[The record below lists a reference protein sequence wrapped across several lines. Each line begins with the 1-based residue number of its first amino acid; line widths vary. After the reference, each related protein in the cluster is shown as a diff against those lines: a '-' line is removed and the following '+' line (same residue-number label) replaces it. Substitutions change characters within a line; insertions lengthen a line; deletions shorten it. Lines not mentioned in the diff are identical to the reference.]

1 VDTIQVTLP
10 DGAKQEVARGTTSAE
25 VARKISHGLAR
36 EALVAKADGEL
47 VDLSRPLER
56 DTALK
61 ILTSKDPESLQVFRH
76 SAAHLLAAAVLELFP
91 DVKLG
96 IGPPIDTGF
105 FYEFLREQPFTPEDL
120 ARIEAKMHELAAQ
133 DLPNERKLLPKA
145 EAVDLYRKWN
155 QGFKCEL
162 VEEKAIEPMVSFY
175 TTGKFIDFCRGPHI
189 PATGRIRAFK
199 LMSVAGAY
207 WKGQEGNPQMQRIYG
222 ACFFTQ
228 PELDEYLHRLEEA
241 KRRDHR
247 RLGAE
252 LDLFSIQ
259 EAAGP
264 GLIFWHPKGGLVRKI
279 MEDWSRD
286 EHLRRGYNLVFTPHI
301 MLLDLWNTS
310 GHTNFYRENMFG
322 AVEVEKADYQLK
334 PMNCP
339 GHILIY
345 KSRLR
350 SYREL
355 PIRLAELGTVYRYE
369 RSGVLHGLLRVRGFT
384 QDDAHIFCMREQ
396 LEAEVQGCVDFALAV
411 MKTFGFSS
419 FEVELSA
426 RDPQHPEHYA
436 GTVEEWEHAEGA
448 LTRTLDRMG
457 IPYKYMPGEAVFY
470 GPKIDMKLL
479 DAIGRPWQL
488 STVQFDFNLPQRFGL
503 EYVGEDG
510 GRHQPVMVHRALWG
524 SVERF
529 FGVLIEHYAGA
540 FPLWLAPVQVAVLPV
555 SGKFSEY
562 AQQVTA
568 ELAGA
573 GLRAQLDDRNE
584 KLQAKIRDAEMQKIP
599 YMAVVGGKEAEAHT
613 VSVRHHGKGRHRAG
627 RDEYPASQSCYTRC
641 PVTCRGTAARTGRF
655 SEAQDRRWIYRR
667 AEFSTERAHESQ

>member
-1 VDTIQVTLP
+1 MDTIQITLP
-10 DGAKQEVARGTTSAE
+10 DGATQQVPRGTTPAQIAE
-25 VARKISHGLAR
+25 KISPRLAR
-36 EALVAKADGEL
+36 EALVARADGEL
-47 VDLSRPLER
+47 LDLSRPLER
-56 DTALK
+56 NTSLK
-61 ILTSKDPESLQVFRH
+61 ILTSKDTDALEVFRH

-96 IGPPIDTGF
+96 IGPPIDYGF

-120 ARIEAKMHELAAQ
+120 ARIEVKMRELAAR
-133 DLPNERKLLPKA
+133 DVPNERKLLPKA
-145 EAVDLYRKWN
+145 EALDLYRKWN

-162 VEEKAIEPMVSFY
+162 VEEKATEPMVSFY

-189 PATGRIRAFK
+189 PSTGRIKAFR

-207 WKGQEGNPQMQRIYG
+207 WKGQESNPQMQRVYG

-228 PELDEYLHRLEEA
+228 ADLDEYLHRLEEA

-247 RLGAE
+247 RLGQE

-264 GLIFWHPKGGLVRKI
+264 GLIFWHPKGALVRKV

-286 EHLRRGYNLVFTPHI
+286 EHLRRGYQLVYTPHV
-301 MLLDLWNTS
+301 MRLDLWKTS
-310 GHTNFYRENMFG
+310 GHANFYRDNMFG
-322 AVEVEKADYQLK
+322 PVEVEKADYQLK

-345 KSRLR
+345 KSHLR

-355 PIRLAELGTVYRYE
+355 PVRFAELGTVYRYE

-384 QDDAHIFCMREQ
+384 QDDAHIFCTRDQ
-396 LEAEVQGCVDFALAV
+396 LEAEIQGCVDFALAV
-411 MKTFGFSS
+411 LRIFGFHR
-419 FEVELSA
+419 FEVELSV
-426 RDPQHPEHYA
+426 RDPAQPEKYA
-436 GTVEEWEHAEGA
+436 GTVEEWERAEAA
-448 LTRTLDRMG
+448 LTNTLDRMR
-457 IPYKYMPGEAVFY
+457 IPYKLMLGEAVFY
-470 GPKIDMKLL
+470 GPKIDLKLL

-510 GRHQPVMVHRALWG
+510 ARHQPVMVHRALWG

-540 FPLWLAPVQVAVLPV
+540 FPLWLAPLQVVVLPV
-555 SGKFSEY
+555 SDKFSEY
-562 AQQVTA
+562 AQQVVA
-568 ELAGA
+568 KLVAAGF
-573 GLRAQLDDRNE
+573 RAQPDDRNE
-584 KLQAKIRDAEMQKIP
+584 KLQARIRDAELQKIP
-599 YMAVVGGKEAEAHT
+599 YMAVVGGKEAENGS
-613 VSVRHHGKGRHRAG
+613 VSVRHHGKGNLGPRPLDQFVADL
-627 RDEYPASQSCYTRC
+627 RDETSQQ
-641 PVTCRGTAARTGRF
+641 TA
-655 SEAQDRRWIYRR
+655 
-667 AEFSTERAHESQ
+667 H